1 MNFKKQTPFAANLC
15 ELRLLWGLKGF
26 LRNLVRIVNLQD

>member
-1 MNFKKQTPFAANLC
+1 MNSKKLNPFSSNLC

-26 LRNLVRIVNLQD
+26 LRNLVRIVNL